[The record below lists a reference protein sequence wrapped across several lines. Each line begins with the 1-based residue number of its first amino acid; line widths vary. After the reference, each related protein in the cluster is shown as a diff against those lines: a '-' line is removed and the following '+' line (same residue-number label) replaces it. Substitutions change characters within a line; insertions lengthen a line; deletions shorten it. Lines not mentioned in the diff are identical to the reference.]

1 MHPFELL
8 NDFRVLYLFNQNYMI
23 KISTRLLFTIVI
35 YLLIRANLNGQGA
48 PEQASGP
55 YVGEAKGKIEG
66 RVLDGLNEKPLE
78 FATISVLEAAD
89 SSIVTGEVTDLEG
102 NFSID
107 IPHGSYVV
115 KIEFIGYRAIFRAA
129 EVNRQTPTVSLGV
142 VGLSTNAE
150 MLAEVEV
157 RAEKSQLQM
166 GLDKK
171 VFNVGKDLANTSGTA
186 SEILDNI
193 PSVTVDVEG
202 NVSLRGSEGVRIL
215 VDGKPSGLVG
225 VRGTDGLRSLP
236 SNLIDRVEIIT
247 NPSARYEAEGM
258 TGIINIVLKKDR
270 RKGMNGSF
278 DLTTG
283 WPHRHGA
290 AVNMNFRRKKIN
302 FFTNYGFRW
311 DRAPGFFDR
320 YQEFYNEDNTTFVDQ
335 DATRQRGGWSHNVRA
350 GADYFFSEKSILTG
364 SLLYRISHDDNLS
377 TITYRDYVDFF
388 PENLTGITIREQD
401 EVEEEPNLEYALNYR
416 RDFKKKDQQFTAS
429 LQYRESTE
437 SEVADYLETEYNSE
451 FIATGATLDQRS
463 DNSEG
468 EKSLLLRADYV
479 HPFGKEGKFEIGYL
493 GSFRGIDNKYLVEEF
508 ADNVWQRLD
517 QLSNNFNYDENINA
531 AYATLGNKINK
542 FSFQAGLRF
551 EHSEVLTELLETNE
565 RNDRTYTN
573 LFPSVFLGY
582 EFSEGSSIQVSY
594 SKRISRPRFWDLNPF
609 FTFADA
615 RNIFSGNPNVDPEF
629 TDSYEV
635 GYLRFWDKASI
646 TSSIYYRHTTG
657 VIQRI
662 QTLIEQNG
670 DLITLRQPEN
680 LATEDS
686 YGLEFIVSYDPTDW
700 WRMNGD
706 FNFFR
711 AITDGTNFGE
721 NFTAT
726 ATTMSGRFNS
736 RVTFW
741 KAVDF
746 QVSFSYRAPRRTTQG
761 KRRSSYSLDFGISK
775 DIMNKKATLTLS
787 GRDMLNTRIRR
798 SVTFGDNFYST
809 DQFQWRARQ
818 LTMTFNYRLNQQKK
832 RGGGRRGG
840 GDYGGGQEF

>member
-1 MHPFELL
+1 MKF
-8 NDFRVLYLFNQNYMI
+8 
-23 KISTRLLFTIVI
+23 STRLLLIVFTQLVS
-35 YLLIRANLNGQGA
+35 LHLIAQGEPELPDA
-48 PEQASGP
+48 PSIA
-55 YVGEAKGKIEG
+55 EAKGKIEG
-66 RVLDGLNEKPLE
+66 KVIDRAMESPLE
-78 FATISVLEAAD
+78 FATVSVLSPAD
-89 SSIVTGEVTDLEG
+89 STIITGEITDLDG
-102 NFSID
+102 NFSVEV
-107 IPHGSYVV
+107 PFGSYVLKV
-115 KIEFIGYRAIFRAA
+115 EFIGYRADFRVI
-129 EVNRQTPTVSLGV
+129 ELNRQSPVMALGSI
-142 VGLSTNAE
+142 GLNSNAE

-225 VRGTDGLRSLP
+225 VRGSDGLRSLP

-258 TGIINIVLKKDR
+258 TGIINIILKKDR

-290 AVNMNFRRKKIN
+290 AINMNFRRKKIN

-311 DRAPGFFDR
+311 DQAPGFFDR

-364 SLLYRISHDDNLS
+364 SFLYRISHDDNIS

-416 RDFKKKDQQFTAS
+416 RDFKKKDQQFKAT

-437 SEVADYLETEYNSE
+437 SEAADYLETEYSAE
-451 FIATGATLDQRS
+451 FSPTGTTLDQRS
-463 DNSEG
+463 DNNEG
-468 EKSLLLRADYV
+468 EKSLLLQADYV
-479 HPFGKEGKFEIGYL
+479 HPFGKEGKFEIGYR

-508 ADNVWQRLD
+508 ADDVWQRID
-517 QLSNNFNYDENINA
+517 RLSNNFNYDENINA
-531 AYATLGNKINK
+531 AYAIFGNKIDK

-551 EHSEVLTELLETNE
+551 EHSEVLTELLETGE

-573 LFPSVFLGY
+573 LFPSLFLGY
-582 EFSEGSSIQVSY
+582 EFNEGSSIQLSY

-629 TDSYEV
+629 TDSYEI

-662 QTLIEQNG
+662 QTLLEEDGN
-670 DLITLRQPEN
+670 LITLRRPEN

-686 YGLEFIVSYDPTDW
+686 YGLEFILSYDPTDW
-700 WRMNGD
+700 WRMNGN

-721 NFTAT
+721 GFEAT

-746 QVSFSYRAPRRTTQG
+746 QLSFSYRAPRTTTQG

-775 DIMNKKATLTLS
+775 DIMSKKATLTLS

-798 SVTFGDNFYST
+798 SITFGDNFYST
-809 DQFQWRARQ
+809 DRFQWRARQ
-818 LTMTFNYRLNQQKK
+818 LTLTFNYRLNQQKK

-840 GDYGGGQEF
+840 GDYGGGGGEY

>member
-1 MHPFELL
+1 
-8 NDFRVLYLFNQNYMI
+8 MI
-23 KISTRLLFTIVI
+23 KISTRLLLLVFSVFI
-35 YLLIRANLNGQGA
+35 YSNLIGQGSA
-48 PEQASGP
+48 EDMADPSIT
-55 YVGEAKGKIEG
+55 EAKGKIEG
-66 RVLDGLNEKPLE
+66 RVIDLNAGIQLE
-78 FATISVLEAAD
+78 FATISVLSPAD
-89 SSIVTGEVTDLEG
+89 STIVTGEVTDLDG
-102 NFSID
+102 KFSIEV
-107 IPHGSYVV
+107 PYGSYLI
-115 KIEFIGYRAIFRAA
+115 KIEFIGYRAAFRQV
-129 EVNRQTPTVSLGV
+129 ELNRQTPAVNLGAI
-142 VGLSTNAE
+142 GLSSNAE

-225 VRGTDGLRSLP
+225 VRGSDGLRSLP

-290 AVNMNFRRKKIN
+290 ALNMNFRRKKIN

-320 YQEFYNEDNTTFVDQ
+320 YQEFYDEDNTTFVDQ

-350 GADYFFSEKSILTG
+350 GADYFFSENSILTG
-364 SLLYRISHDDNLS
+364 SFLYRMSHDDNIS
-377 TITYRDYVDFF
+377 TITYRDYVNLF

-416 RDFKKKDQQFTAS
+416 RDFKKKDQQFKAS

-437 SEVADYLETEYNSE
+437 SEVADYLETEYSAE
-451 FIATGATLDQRS
+451 FNPTGATLDQRS

-479 HPFGKEGKFEIGYL
+479 HPFGKDGKFEIGYL
-493 GSFRGIDNKYLVEEF
+493 GTFRGIDNKYLVEEF

-517 QLSNNFNYDENINA
+517 RLSNNFNYDENINA
-531 AYATLGNKINK
+531 AYASVGNKFNN

-551 EHSEVLTELLETNE
+551 EHSEVLTELLETGE

-573 LFPSVFLGY
+573 LFPSLFLGY
-582 EFSEGSSIQVSY
+582 EFNEGSSIQVSY

-629 TDSYEV
+629 TDSYEM

-646 TSSIYYRHTTG
+646 TSSVYYRHTTG

-662 QTLIEQNG
+662 QTLLEEDGN
-670 DLITLRQPEN
+670 LITLRRPEN

-706 FNFFR
+706 INFFR

-721 NFTAT
+721 GFEAR

-736 RVTFW
+736 RVTMW
-741 KAVDF
+741 KAIDF
-746 QVSFSYRAPRRTTQG
+746 QLSFSYRAPRKTTQG

-775 DIMNKKATLTLS
+775 DIMDNKATLTLS
-787 GRDMLNTRIRR
+787 GRDMLNTRLRR
-798 SVTFGDNFYST
+798 SITFGDDFFST
-809 DQFQWRARQ
+809 DRFQWRARQ
-818 LTMTFNYRLNQQKK
+818 LTLTFNYRLNQQKR

-840 GDYGGGQEF
+840 GGFDGGGQEF